1 MYVAVFTAGFLSA
14 VLLLFLSVEYTRE
27 CRKKKAARE
36 KHRNK
41 EGQRKKVRID
51 TFTKA
56 ATTVVILHGLIMV
69 TMSYVLAWF
78 DKDAVVDVS
87 TTLITEIVAP
97 LCLYIG
103 TNCIANIFEKNELVF
118 SKPISMQ
125 KVRDVWDKMHLDGED
140 ELQEASE
147 EYADESAG

>member
-1 MYVAVFTAGFLSA
+1 MYVAIFAAGFLSA

-27 CRKKKAARE
+27 CRKKMTE
-36 KHRNK
+36 KRSRKK
-41 EGQRKKVRID
+41 EGKVKID

-103 TNCIANIFEKNELVF
+103 TNCIANIFEKNELAF

-125 KVRDVWDKMHLDGED
+125 KVRDVWDKTHMDGED
-140 ELQEASE
+140 ELQETLE
-147 EYADESAG
+147 EYAGESAG

>member
-1 MYVAVFTAGFLSA
+1 MYVAIFTAGFLSA

-27 CRKKKAARE
+27 YRKKTAAKKSR
-36 KHRNK
+36 KK
-41 EGQRKKVRID
+41 EGERKKVRID

-103 TNCIANIFEKNELVF
+103 TNCIANIFEKNELAF

-125 KVRDVWDKMHLDGED
+125 KVRDVWDKTHMDGED
-140 ELQEASE
+140 ELQEELE
-147 EYADESAG
+147 EHADESAG